1 MDRVKECFR
10 KTGSVEEALKVRGI
24 LPPHEVLRICAEEKL
39 KRMGYKIIKYEEAPE
54 WIKATGSPD
63 IIAVKDNEYILAEV
77 KPGNQLKRYT
87 KTTKAKFILI
97 TDIDEGKAV
106 EVWGR
111 KELDIKELPKEP

>member
-1 MDRVKECFR
+1 MDRVRECFR

-24 LPPHEVLRICAEEKL
+24 LTQHEVLRICAEEKL
-39 KRMGYKIIKYEEAPE
+39 KRMGYKIIKDRESPE

-77 KPGNQLKRYT
+77 KTSNQLKRYT
-87 KTTKAKFILI
+87 KTKAKFILI

-106 EVWGR
+106 EVWGK
-111 KELDIKELPKEP
+111 KELDIKEPPKEP